1 MAVNVIHLW
10 CWNFPF
16 QVAPEF
22 VHSEALHIMNQYHDD
37 ENDDESDG
45 DGDDDDDDNDDNDDH
60 HDDDEAIPGCLMR
73 AQCPG
78 WQRWLQAIG
87 KKNASFFNF
96 CSNFFQNFYMVA
108 VLVVSSRNSTTKAL
122 IFTFTTILVPL

>member
-45 DGDDDDDDNDDNDDH
+45 DGDDDH
-60 HDDDEAIPGCLMR
+60 HDDDETIPGCL
-73 AQCPG
+73 
-78 WQRWLQAIG
+78 I
-87 KKNASFFNF
+87 
-96 CSNFFQNFYMVA
+96 
-108 VLVVSSRNSTTKAL
+108 
-122 IFTFTTILVPL
+122 